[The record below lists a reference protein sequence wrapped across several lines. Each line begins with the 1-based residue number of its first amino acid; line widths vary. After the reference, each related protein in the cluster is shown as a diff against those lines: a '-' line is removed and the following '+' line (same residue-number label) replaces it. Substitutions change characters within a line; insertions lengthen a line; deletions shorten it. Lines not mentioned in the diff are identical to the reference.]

1 MLSGDQGPFVTNRSF
16 QTQQEWI
23 SDSVSTKGHF

>member
-16 QTQQEWI
+16 QTQQKWI
-23 SDSVSTKGHF
+23 SDSMSTKDHF